1 MIDFGA
7 EKITAE
13 MFRAQLD
20 SEFRVALQG
29 GEVSLRLVEVTDPVT
44 AAGFERFSLF
54 FHGPSD
60 ALLPDG
66 LHTFH
71 HESLGW
77 LSIFIVP
84 IFGSNAERIV
94 YEASFNRRSSR

>member
-7 EKITAE
+7 EKITAD

-20 SEFRVALQG
+20 SEFRVVLQG

-44 AAGFERFSLF
+44 AAGFERFSLA
-54 FHGPSD
+54 FHGPPE

-66 LHTFH
+66 VHTFH
-71 HESLGW
+71 HEPLGW
-77 LSIFIVP
+77 FAIFIVP
-84 IFGSNAERIV
+84 VFESNAERIV